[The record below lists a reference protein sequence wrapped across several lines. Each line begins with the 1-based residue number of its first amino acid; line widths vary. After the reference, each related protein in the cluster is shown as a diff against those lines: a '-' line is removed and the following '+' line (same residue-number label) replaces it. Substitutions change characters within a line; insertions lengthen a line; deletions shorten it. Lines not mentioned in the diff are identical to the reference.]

1 MLRLLRSHQSRC
13 RHTASRIARLA
24 AVLLV
29 SAAAVGLLASC
40 DAPAPAP
47 VFDGETALR
56 RVRTQLDFGMR
67 IPNTPAHVTTGDW
80 ILAELRRH
88 ADTVI
93 VQQFTHVTDKGD
105 TLRLRNFIA
114 RFKPREASRV
124 LYLTHWDSRPT
135 ADSAPDSAQRLL
147 PTPGANDG
155 ASGVALLIGIAE
167 ALRQLPPSV
176 GVDLLFVDGEDY
188 GSFDA
193 PAHDVLLGSRH
204 FAKHPPEPG
213 YAPIFGVLFDMIG
226 DKDLQIFQEGN
237 SAQRAPEVVARVW
250 DKARELGL
258 SDTFVPQG
266 KWTVTDDHIPLLDA
280 GMRVIDVI
288 DLDYPHHHM
297 PTDTPDKVSAESLR
311 KVGILALALV
321 R

>member
-1 MLRLLRSHQSRC
+1 MLRPSPTRLPRRRRQAPRAALL
-13 RHTASRIARLA
+13 I
-24 AVLLV
+24 
-29 SAAAVGLLASC
+29 AAAGVIAGC
-40 DAPAPAP
+40 DTAAPAPA
-47 VFDGETALR
+47 FDGDAALA
-56 RVRTQLDFGMR
+56 RVRTQLAFGMR
-67 IPNTPAHVTTGDW
+67 IPNSPAHVATGDW
-80 ILAELRRH
+80 ILAELRQR

-93 VQQFTHVTDKGD
+93 VQAFTHVTDRGD

-114 RFKPREASRV
+114 RFRPREASRV
-124 LYLTHWDSRPT
+124 LYLTHWDSRPI
-135 ADSAPDSAQRLL
+135 AESAPDTAQRRL

-155 ASGVALLIGIAE
+155 ASGVALLLGIAD
-167 ALRQLPPSV
+167 ALKRSPPAV

-193 PAHDVLLGSRH
+193 PAQDVLLGSRH

-213 YAPIFGVLFDMIG
+213 YAPMFGVLFDMIG
-226 DKDLQIFQEGN
+226 DADLQVYQEGN
-237 SAQRAPEVVARVW
+237 SMQRAPEVVGRVW

-258 SDTFVPQG
+258 ADTFVPQG

-288 DLDYPHHHM
+288 DLDYPYHHT
-297 PTDTPDKVSAESLR
+297 PSDTPDKVSAASLAR
-311 KVGILALALV
+311 VGMLALALV